1 MPGRIAPRCRRVPG
15 RSPARSPDSRI
26 TSYNVCYTK
35 LLRLILTLVNCTSQ
49 NKEKQSA
56 KVLINKSLIL
66 GIWTDGQTE
75 NATFEID
82 KDSIYYVDSFQ
93 KFKYQIF
100 GDSILIKFDGFD
112 NTSKIEKVRNNFV

>member
-1 MPGRIAPRCRRVPG
+1 MRIKLF
-15 RSPARSPDSRI
+15 I
-26 TSYNVCYTK
+26 TTG
-35 LLRLILTLVNCTSQ
+35 LILTLVNCTSQ

-112 NTSKIEKVRNNFV
+112 NTSKIEKVTNDSLILRQGNERMIFWKFKE